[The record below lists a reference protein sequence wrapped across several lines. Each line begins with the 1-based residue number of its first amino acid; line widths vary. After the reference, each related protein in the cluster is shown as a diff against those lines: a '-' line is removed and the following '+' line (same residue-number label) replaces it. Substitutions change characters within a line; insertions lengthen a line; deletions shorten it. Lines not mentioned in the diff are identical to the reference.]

1 MPRHTDS
8 RPNLTS
14 GTRSRMAARDK
25 QQGIEN
31 KVILSAVLDLVL
43 PAIEAGDGPM
53 ILLRELGN
61 AGGP

>member
-1 MPRHTDS
+1 
-8 RPNLTS
+8 
-14 GTRSRMAARDK
+14 MAARDK